1 MVEAPK
7 QKLPDVPVAAAATKP
22 KKLRRKPKP
31 VAQTAQGTGTQTGA
45 GPAGGSGSGGA
56 GTGAGAGAGPQMA
69 SAEPPPNEAGFAA
82 LGALTPGGGDQSPR
96 ARQEAA
102 DLIAATEK
110 RINALP
116 KDTAKGQAAQINKV
130 RNFLREAQSALRSG
144 DAEGARTLAMK
155 GKLLLDDV
163 EKAGGG

>member
-1 MVEAPK
+1 MVETPK
-7 QKLPDVPVAAAATKP
+7 QKLPDVPVALAATKP
-22 KKLRRKPKP
+22 KKPRRRPKVAP
-31 VAQTAQGTGTQTGA
+31 QGVATGAQT
-45 GPAGGSGSGGA
+45 SGGA
-56 GTGAGAGAGPQMA
+56 GSQAGSSGSGFGAGLAGATQVA
-69 SAEPPPNEAGFAA
+69 SAEPPAAEAGIGA

-110 RINALP
+110 RMNALP
-116 KDTAKGQAAQINKV
+116 KETVKAQGAQINKV

-155 GKLLLDDV
+155 AKLLLDDV